1 MIVGIDLGTTFSVA
15 AYVDGSGTPHV
26 VTNRDGKNTT
36 PSVVMF
42 DEGEIIV
49 GQQAKNNAQLD
60 PMNVSQFVKR
70 QMGNK
75 DYYFETDDGNRYSAE
90 DISARIL
97 KRICEDCESVLNEK
111 VDRAVITVP
120 AYFSDAQRQATI
132 DAGRIAGLDVMAVIN
147 EPTAAALAYGVMKEE
162 HQKVMVYDLGG
173 GTFDVTII
181 EINEGKVRVLAT
193 HGNRNLGGFDFDNR
207 LINYVAEQFNER
219 TNIDIEDDDEA
230 MQVLR
235 SRCEE
240 AKIALSNSEKYR
252 VSISAQR
259 CKPEKIE
266 ITRAKF
272 EELIH
277 SLILETEVS
286 VDIALEESG
295 LSPRDI
301 DKVLLVGGS
310 TRIPAVRNFIAAKM
324 NTNPS
329 SELNPDEAVAVGAA
343 IYANDLVKQRP
354 QGGAAGGAYGSGAA
368 AGAGGNSGGSRTG
381 QNGETGSTPVP
392 VIQDVN
398 SHGLGVV
405 VSLGDGTMGN
415 SIIIPRNQPIPA
427 TASEVFATIVDNQTE
442 IQLQVTEGDDEDL
455 SYVNVIGTAEIKINP
470 HPVGSPVRVDL
481 GYDQNGI
488 VMGRVYDLVDN
499 VFIGEIVI
507 KRDANMSEEEL
518 QSKVQRIQNEELQ

>member
-1 MIVGIDLGTTFSVA
+1 MIVGIDLGTTFSVV
-15 AYVDGSGTPHV
+15 AYVDDNGAPHV

-42 DEGEIIV
+42 DDGEIIV

-75 DYYFETDDGNRYSAE
+75 DYYFETDDGSRYSAE

-97 KRICEDCESVLNEK
+97 KRICEDCESALGEK

-147 EPTAAALAYGVMKEE
+147 EPTAAALAYGVTKEE
-162 HQKVMVYDLGG
+162 HQRVMVYDLGG

-207 LINYVAEQFNER
+207 LINYAAKEFQER
-219 TNIDIEDDDEA
+219 TGIDIEDDDEA

-252 VSISAQR
+252 ISISAQR

-286 VDIALEESG
+286 VDVALEESG
-295 LSPRDI
+295 LSARDI

-310 TRIPAVRNFIAAKM
+310 TRIPAVRNFIAEKM
-324 NTNPS
+324 KTNPS
-329 SELNPDEAVAVGAA
+329 GELNPDEAVAVGAA
-343 IYANDLVKQRP
+343 IYANDLAKQKKDGNGAGGFCD
-354 QGGAAGGAYGSGAA
+354 GGAAGKTYSGT
-368 AGAGGNSGGSRTG
+368 GAGSSTG
-381 QNGETGSTPVP
+381 TGEAQVP

-405 VSLGDGTMGN
+405 ISREDGRMGN
-415 SIIIPRNQPIPA
+415 SVIIPRNQPIPA
-427 TASEVFATIVDNQTE
+427 TASEVYATVADNQTE

-470 HPVGSPVRVDL
+470 HPAGSPVRVDL